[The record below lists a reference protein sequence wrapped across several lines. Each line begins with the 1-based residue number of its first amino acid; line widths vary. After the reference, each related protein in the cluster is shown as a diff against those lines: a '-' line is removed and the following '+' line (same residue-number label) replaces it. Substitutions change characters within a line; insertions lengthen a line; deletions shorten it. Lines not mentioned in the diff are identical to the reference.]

1 MGVIYNYRIVEK
13 KWEAYW
19 KEHPDVRVSGSD
31 YPFSCGRRG
40 REDWPVDLVADYGLD
55 VLYLYELFKSD
66 SRHKQS
72 WDEGALDGLFR
83 YLGRVWRM
91 ALAASQP
98 DGRRIDDEPVRALLE
113 EYEKEIAAAKE
124 QNKPHTIVAKL
135 MECEKRM
142 RKLPAPQAPGR
153 EMAAAYVR
161 MLLPYAP
168 HIASEI
174 LFPEI

>member
-13 KWEAYW
+13 KWETYW
-19 KEHPDVRVSGSD
+19 KEHPDAVIPDSG

-40 REDWPVDLVADYGLD
+40 RESWPSDLVADYGLD

-66 SRHKQS
+66 SRPS
-72 WDEGALDGLFR
+72 TEWDEGALEGMFR

-91 ALAASQP
+91 AIAASEDVDQYE
-98 DGRRIDDEPVRALLE
+98 DVSEARELLDQYRDE
-113 EYEKEIAAAKE
+113 ITIAKE
-124 QNKPHTIVAKL
+124 WGKPHTIIAKL
-135 MECEKRM
+135 MECEKKL
-142 RKLPAPQAPGR
+142 RKLSWQNRAVV
-153 EMAAAYVR
+153 MTYVR

-174 LFPEI
+174 LYPGE

>member
-13 KWEAYW
+13 KWETYW
-19 KEHPDVRVSGSD
+19 KEHPDAVIPDSG

-40 REDWPVDLVADYGLD
+40 RESWPSDLVADYGLD

-66 SRHKQS
+66 SRPS
-72 WDEGALDGLFR
+72 TEWDEGALEGMFR

-91 ALAASQP
+91 AIAASEDAAHYEDVSEARELLDQY
-98 DGRRIDDEPVRALLE
+98 RDE
-113 EYEKEIAAAKE
+113 ITIAKE
-124 QNKPHTIVAKL
+124 WGKTHTIIAKL
-135 MECEKRM
+135 MECEKKL
-142 RKLPAPQAPGR
+142 RKLSRQNR
-153 EMAAAYVR
+153 EVVMIYVR

-174 LFPEI
+174 LFPRE